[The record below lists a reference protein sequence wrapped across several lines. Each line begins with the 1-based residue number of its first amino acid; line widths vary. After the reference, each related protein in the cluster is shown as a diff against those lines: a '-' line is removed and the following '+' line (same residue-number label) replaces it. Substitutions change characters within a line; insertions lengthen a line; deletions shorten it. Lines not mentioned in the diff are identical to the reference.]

1 MHEVKDWVD
10 EEYAGGRVTV
20 LTDEE
25 LIKVIDDAC
34 GKLGISLNGGQ
45 KSAAGKLDR

>member
-1 MHEVKDWVD
+1 MDKSCELVHAVKEWVD

-25 LIKVIDDAC
+25 IIAC
-34 GKLGISLNGGQ
+34 INRVCLEKGLTIGN
-45 KSAAGKLDR
+45 

>member
-1 MHEVKDWVD
+1 MDKTMPLVKDIKEWVD

-25 LIKVIDDAC
+25 IVAC
-34 GKLGISLNGGQ
+34 INRLCLEKGYKIGK
-45 KSAAGKLDR
+45 